1 MAYHF
6 GNYWSNPHNLN
17 KDTEKVA
24 KNIVN
29 QINRINRGDVPN
41 LKGVKMLR
49 NKIRTP
55 NYYKPK
61 PGFFQGLKGIFG
73 KGAPNNN
80 QKSIAV
86 NFPSENA
93 TRTQGESLVAI
104 ATTPN
109 KGKPVRFKVIRNWS
123 EGRRKA
129 ANNNKNFK
137 ALFNA
142 GANAYK
148 NRQKTISPRNINKNK
163 LKYSATKYVN
173 FWRKVNGT
181 LLPAPASLVNELI
194 TGANALPE
202 AAAQKYFKTRKIN
215 NSNSLKKKA
224 GAKKTLMGLG
234 PWNYKKVPE
243 HYKIFWEEF
252 NRQNKELKNKFSKGN
267 FAGYKALQ
275 RNMEIN
281 KKLYPKYSKFFNQI
295 SKANANAAALNK
307 EIQNFMTNKN
317 KPFNSN
323 NVKQNSVKMEAA
335 RAAQEKKARELL
347 NRAIK
352 LRPIITKI
360 YPANYRFENPIKSLR
375 GEVTRLNKNIFNST
389 RSNAA
394 RARLEKMKLQEK
406 ARPNANTQL
415 AEARRRAASLSPP

>member
-129 ANNNKNFK
+129 VNNNKNFK

-142 GANAYK
+142 GPSAYK
-148 NRQKTISPRNINKNK
+148 SRQGTNSPRNINKNK
-163 LKYSATKYVN
+163 LN
-173 FWRKVNGT
+173 
-181 LLPAPASLVNELI
+181 
-194 TGANALPE
+194 
-202 AAAQKYFKTRKIN
+202 
-215 NSNSLKKKA
+215 
-224 GAKKTLMGLG
+224 
-234 PWNYKKVPE
+234 
-243 HYKIFWEEF
+243 H
-252 NRQNKELKNKFSKGN
+252 
-267 FAGYKALQ
+267 
-275 RNMEIN
+275 
-281 KKLYPKYSKFFNQI
+281 
-295 SKANANAAALNK
+295 
-307 EIQNFMTNKN
+307 
-317 KPFNSN
+317 
-323 NVKQNSVKMEAA
+323 
-335 RAAQEKKARELL
+335 
-347 NRAIK
+347 
-352 LRPIITKI
+352 I
-360 YPANYRFENPIKSLR
+360 YTCDK
-375 GEVTRLNKNIFNST
+375 
-389 RSNAA
+389 
-394 RARLEKMKLQEK
+394 
-406 ARPNANTQL
+406 
-415 AEARRRAASLSPP
+415 